1 MVRHR
6 LALIGILLC
15 ALAAPG
21 WTQPASAPPETLR
34 APWPNAAIDSF
45 SVIPIQD
52 GGRIKPLDTY
62 AGFQLLGINGKRRV
76 ETPDGTSLTP
86 MEWLLDCLFYPDRAK
101 TYKSFLIENADVLS
115 MIGLTASEE
124 RARYSYNDLATARM
138 NLFSQASQFSQI
150 PDNTRTPAQNQLI
163 NLAHNLNQFETLASY
178 LDFARTTIP
187 VGQSAALQRVYGNVE
202 SVRLSTILEN
212 SSALQSEYISLS
224 ANGEAAKDEL
234 AAIQQF
240 INLMNA
246 AVTNSQAM
254 AIIPPPADSAPR
266 EWYTPATLAQAVF
279 TTEFDLTGQIA
290 VIRVCEELAAG
301 LSDPASFDRGAETLN
316 GAVVALAKARGEFDK
331 VPMELAY
338 YKADFFYNSLYLY
351 VLSFLLVAVLWFKPK
366 NRALNWLTLA
376 AVTVPTLLLVAGIT
390 MRCIIRDRP
399 PVTTL
404 YETILFI
411 TAVAVVVALFIE
423 YVNRQRIALSLA
435 SILGMLGVFLA
446 NKYEVIEGSDTM
458 PSMIAVLDTN
468 FWLSTHVTTVTMGY
482 AAGLLA
488 SAIAHVY
495 VFSYALGLRRRD
507 PEFYRSVGRMTYG
520 VLCFGLLFATVGTV
534 LGGIW
539 ANYSWGRFWGWD
551 PKENGALMIVLWML
565 IVLHARLAGY
575 IREFG
580 IVMGSICCGMIVVFS
595 WFGVNL
601 LGVGLHSYGFTS
613 GIAKA
618 LMIFYVV
625 EVAVLA
631 VGAIAWVIRPV
642 PAVRTPEDDRAPGT
656 VAKSRKA
663 SAT

>member
-1 MVRHR
+1 MVRCR
-6 LALIGILLC
+6 IVLIGTLFC
-15 ALAAPG
+15 AVA
-21 WTQPASAPPETLR
+21 ASAWSQAEDVPAESAG
-34 APWPNAAIDSF
+34 APWTDTALDAF
-45 SVIPIQD
+45 AVIPIQD
-52 GGRIKPLDTY
+52 GGRIKPLDTF
-62 AGFQLLGINGKRRV
+62 AGFQLLGINGKRNVRL
-76 ETPDGTSLTP
+76 PDGKSLTP
-86 MEWLLDCLFYPDRAK
+86 MEWLLECLFYPDRAK

-115 MIGLTASEE
+115 MIGLTATEE
-124 RARYSYNDLATARM
+124 RARYSYNDLASARM

-163 NLAHNLNQFETLASY
+163 NLAHNVHQLETLCSY
-178 LDFARTTIP
+178 LDFARTSIP
-187 VGQSAALQRVYGNVE
+187 IGQSAALQRIYGNVE
-202 SVRLSTILEN
+202 AVRLSTILEN
-212 SSALQSEYISLS
+212 ASALQTEYMSLS
-224 ANGEAAKDEL
+224 ANGEGAKEEL

-246 AVTNSQAM
+246 ATTNAQAM
-254 AIIPPPADSAPR
+254 AIIPPPADSGLR
-266 EWYTPATLAQAVF
+266 EWYNPATLAQAVF
-279 TTEFDLTGQIA
+279 RTEFDLSGQIA
-290 VIRVCEELAAG
+290 VIRAWEALVDGLAG
-301 LSDPASFDRGAETLN
+301 PETFDRGAEALN
-316 GAVVALAKARGEFDK
+316 GAVIGLAKARGEFGK
-331 VPMELAY
+331 VPLELAY
-338 YKADFFYNSLYLY
+338 YKADFFYRSLYLY
-351 VLSFLLVAVLWFKPK
+351 VFSFLLVAMLWFKPK
-366 NRALNWLTLA
+366 NRTLNWVTFT
-376 AVTVPTLLLVAGIT
+376 AVSVPTLVLVAGIT
-390 MRCIIRDRP
+390 MRCIIRNRP

-495 VFSYALGLRRRD
+495 VFSYALGFRRRD
-507 PEFYRSVGRMTYG
+507 PEFYRSVARMTYG

-625 EVAVLA
+625 EVGVLA
-631 VGAIAWVIRPV
+631 IGAIAWVIRPV
-642 PAVRTPEDDRAPGT
+642 PAVR
-656 VAKSRKA
+656 VAQDEKPPPLEKGSKKA
-663 SAT
+663 HVT